1 MYYNIKI
8 KSQKSEFILESNDKL
23 VTQREMDIYFAYIFN
38 ASEEFV
44 SKIKKVKIVNE
55 NLKSIEEIEKLANK
69 SQNFENKITED
80 KPSSAKNLEIIKQI
94 EPEIKTPEVIEPTT
108 LQPELVA
115 KTPETVEQ
123 VKPEIKQ
130 IEPEIKTPEV
140 IEPTTLQPELVAKT
154 PETVEQVKPEIK
166 QIEPEIKTPEVIEP
180 TEPENKN
187 IIEANSTKSSIEEI
201 IELAQNEIESLDLS
215 INNDLKISNQNED
228 SNEEDNIIKFDI
240 KEEVKAQPI
249 KIENEKE
256 IYHDNNQVKI
266 DNIFLSDEKENTPTG
281 QEITITALNNA
292 LEEDNPIQNNE
303 IKIISQ
309 NQTPPEIKNNGIIQ
323 NNNENII
330 KEEIKNEQELVLN
343 EVEIDFSDE
352 NQFNLNP
359 EENIN
364 KEEETNQIQQTNLQT
379 EYQGPTIDFSL
390 FLSSFGVNE
399 LFDTFLICAYYIKN
413 ILREQSFSM
422 KFINSKIF
430 PATGKI
436 ADMSITEALIREK
449 YINTINIDDIIK
461 YTITEK
467 GEEYFLS
474 KFKNKT

>member
-55 NLKSIEEIEKLANK
+55 NLKSIEEIEELANK

-80 KPSSAKNLEIIKQI
+80 KPSTAKNLEIIKQI
-94 EPEIKTPEVIEPTT
+94 EPEIKTPEVIEPT
-108 LQPELVA
+108 EL
-115 KTPETVEQ
+115 
-123 VKPEIKQ
+123 
-130 IEPEIKTPEV
+130 
-140 IEPTTLQPELVAKT
+140 
-154 PETVEQVKPEIK
+154 
-166 QIEPEIKTPEVIEP
+166 
-180 TEPENKN
+180 ENKN
-187 IIEANSTKSSIEEI
+187 IVEANSTKSSIEEI

-215 INNDLKISNQNED
+215 INNDLKISSQNEND
-228 SNEEDNIIKFDI
+228 KEEDNIIKFDI

-266 DNIFLSDEKENTPTG
+266 DNIFLSDEKENTPTR

-292 LEEDNPIQNNE
+292 LEENNPIQNNE

-309 NQTPPEIKNNGIIQ
+309 NQTPPEIKNNEIIQ

-330 KEEIKNEQELVLN
+330 KEEIKSEQELVLD
-343 EVEIDFSDE
+343 EVEIDFSNE

-413 ILREQSFSM
+413 ILHEQSFSM

>member
-55 NLKSIEEIEKLANK
+55 NLKSIEEIEELANK

-94 EPEIKTPEVIEPTT
+94 EPETKTPEVIEPTT

-115 KTPETVEQ
+115 KTPETVEE

-130 IEPEIKTPEV
+130 IEPET
-140 IEPTTLQPELVAKT
+140 
-154 PETVEQVKPEIK
+154 
-166 QIEPEIKTPEVIEP
+166 KTPEVIEP
-180 TEPENKN
+180 TELENKN
-187 IIEANSTKSSIEEI
+187 IVEANSTKSSIEEI

-215 INNDLKISNQNED
+215 INNDLKISSQNEND
-228 SNEEDNIIKFDI
+228 KEEDNIIKFDI

-309 NQTPPEIKNNGIIQ
+309 NQTPPEIKNNEIIQ
-323 NNNENII
+323 NNNESIT
-330 KEEIKNEQELVLN
+330 KEEIKSEQELVLN
-343 EVEIDFSDE
+343 EVEIDFSNE

-413 ILREQSFSM
+413 ILHEQSFSM